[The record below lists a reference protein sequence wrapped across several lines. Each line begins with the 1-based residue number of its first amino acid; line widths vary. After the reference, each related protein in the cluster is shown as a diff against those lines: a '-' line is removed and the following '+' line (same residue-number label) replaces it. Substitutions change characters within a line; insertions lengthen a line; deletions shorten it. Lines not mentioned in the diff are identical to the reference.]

1 MRRAPLIL
9 TQKKSG
15 GLIPDLLIEVIMRR
29 FENKKYYFHGYIM
42 KPEPLIYLKQV
53 WKKCVNSRDRQRE
66 TFFALFSKSITGKS
80 DVFANFTRKYSHF
93 SVSTTL

>member
-1 MRRAPLIL
+1 
-9 TQKKSG
+9 
-15 GLIPDLLIEVIMRR
+15 MRR

-66 TFFALFSKSITGKS
+66 TFFALFSKSITGKT
-80 DVFANFTRKYSHF
+80 VNLPIL
-93 SVSTTL
+93 SVKTVTFQCQQPYDYG